1 MIKLDG
7 YDSAIIG
14 PAIVLLENETVQ
26 KLVYDAEA
34 IRGIL
39 MERDGMGFEDAREF
53 IEFNIESAYM
63 GPGTPI
69 LVWPQDM
76 WDEEPWSE

>member
-1 MIKLDG
+1 MIKLNE
-7 YDSAIIG
+7 YDEAIIG
-14 PAIVLLENETVQ
+14 PAMIWVASQ
-26 KLVYDAEA
+26 KVEVLVYNAEI
-34 IRGIL
+34 IRVIL
-39 MERDGMGFEDAREF
+39 MERFGMEVDEAREF

>member
-7 YDSAIIG
+7 LDGAIIG

-34 IRGIL
+34 IRDIL
-39 MERDGMGFEDAREF
+39 MERDGMGFEEAREF